1 MNFRKGVAAVGLVA
15 SLASAAACGSPG
27 AAAPKGIT
35 GGPKPPADAFGAT
48 VDRVV
53 DGDTFLAH
61 VDGSSRRLRVR
72 IIGVDS
78 PETVKP
84 DVATQCFGKQAS
96 AYLKKLVDRHT
107 IRAAYEPGGR
117 QDRFG
122 RELWDVWLPDGTFVA
137 AQLVDQGYARTLRIR
152 PQVRHADYLR
162 SVEQRASAEHR
173 GLWGACPAQ

>member
-1 MNFRKGVAAVGLVA
+1 MFFRKQVAGLALATSMAAV
-15 SLASAAACGSPG
+15 AACGSPG
-27 AAAPKGIT
+27 AAVPKGT
-35 GGPKPPADAFGAT
+35 PSGPTPPTDAFGAT
-48 VDRVV
+48 VERVV

-84 DVATQCFGKQAS
+84 EQPTQCFGRQAS
-96 AYLKKLVDRHT
+96 AYLKKLVERRKV
-107 IRAAYEPGGR
+107 RAAYQPGGR
-117 QDRFG
+117 RDRFD

-137 AQLVDQGYARTLRIR
+137 GQLVEQGYARSVRIR

-162 SVEQRASAEHR
+162 ALERRASNERR